1 VPRGNSRRGARSRDP
16 HQAREARKYANPI
29 PSREFILEVLAEQAA
44 PLKFDRIAE
53 RLELADAE
61 QLEAL
66 SRRLSAMERD
76 GQLVCNR
83 RGGYCVVNQ
92 TNLVAGRVIGH
103 PDGFGFLKPDDG
115 ADDLFL
121 SPREMRALMH
131 GDRAVVRV
139 TGVDHRGR
147 REGALVEVLE
157 RGNRNVVG
165 RLYMEGGVGFVV
177 PDNKRLAKEIVV
189 PQFGLEGAAQGQMV
203 VVEIT
208 DQPTSRTPPL
218 GRVAEVLGAHMAP
231 GMEID
236 VAIRAHDLP
245 LEWPAE
251 VHEAVAVL
259 GGGGDHL
266 LREAT
271 VALSREAMVLRD
283 WDPARAESALV
294 AALDDGTALDA
305 WQRMVEAH
313 GGDPDPE
320 RLAKPVATAE
330 VTASADGFV
339 VACDGEELGRIAASV
354 GAGRRRMEEELAHGA
369 GIKIHARIGD
379 RVEKGEPLAT
389 LLVGTRQI
397 DREQMISRIR
407 DAFRVGAAAVNP
419 PRLIL
424 GTVDEV

>member
-1 VPRGNSRRGARSRDP
+1 
-16 HQAREARKYANPI
+16 
-29 PSREFILEVLAEQAA
+29 
-44 PLKFDRIAE
+44 
-53 RLELADAE
+53 
-61 QLEAL
+61 
-66 SRRLSAMERD
+66 MERD

-147 REGALVEVLE
+147 REGAMVEVLE
-157 RGNRNVVG
+157 RANRNVVG

-208 DQPTSRTPPL
+208 DQPTARTPPL
-218 GRVAEVLGAHMAP
+218 GRIAEVLGAHMAP

-251 VHEAVAVL
+251 VLEAVAGLSPEVPEAAKA
-259 GGGGDHL
+259 GRVD
-266 LREAT
+266 LRR
-271 VALSREAMVLRD
+271 L
-283 WDPARAESALV
+283 ALV
-294 AALDDGTALDA
+294 TIDGEDARDFDDAVYCEPTPKGWKLLVCIADVSAYVHPEQPLD
-305 WQRMVEAH
+305 VEAFKR
-313 GGDPDPE
+313 GNSVYFPE
-320 RLAKPVATAE
+320 RVIPCCRRCCRTAC
-330 VTASADGFV
+330 A
-339 VACDGEELGRIAASV
+339 L
-354 GAGRRRMEEELAHGA
+354 
-369 GIKIHARIGD
+369 
-379 RVEKGEPLAT
+379 
-389 LLVGTRQI
+389 
-397 DREQMISRIR
+397 
-407 DAFRVGAAAVNP
+407 
-419 PRLIL
+419 
-424 GTVDEV
+424 